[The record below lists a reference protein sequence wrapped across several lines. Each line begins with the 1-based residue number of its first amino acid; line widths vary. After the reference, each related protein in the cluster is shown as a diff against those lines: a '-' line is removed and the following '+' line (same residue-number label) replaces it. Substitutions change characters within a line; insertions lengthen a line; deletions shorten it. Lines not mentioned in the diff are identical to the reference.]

1 MLMRRVIPCLDVKD
15 GRVVKGVQFETL
27 VDKGDPVAA
36 AAAYDA
42 AGADELVFLDI
53 SASVEGRRALLD
65 VVARVADQV
74 FIPLTV
80 GGGVSHV
87 DHVHD
92 LLRAGADKVG
102 INSAAVKDPPLVT
115 RAAERFGSQCVVVA
129 VDAKRVGD
137 RWEVFTH
144 GGRNATGLDAL
155 TWCEDVVAR
164 GAGELLLTSIDRDG
178 TKIGYDLE
186 LLKAVRARVG
196 VPVIASGGAG
206 ALHHFVAAAQH
217 ADGVLAASLFHD
229 GTLTIDDVKKALAEA
244 GLPARLRPHRASS
257 TPAPAASPTAPRR
270 DPVPVYPQGATP
282 KFDASG
288 LLPAIITDAAT
299 GEVLTL
305 AYMNAD
311 SWQRTVASGETWLWS
326 RSRGELWHKGAT
338 SGHTQEVLS
347 LSLDC
352 DSDAVV
358 VRVVPRGPAC
368 HTGQRS
374 CFASPAGGALVRLDD
389 VLADRALRL
398 PPTSYT
404 VKLLLDEN
412 KRTKKLGE
420 ELAELLR
427 ALYVGSDDDV
437 SEEAADLLYHAAV
450 SLRARGISLSTVMQK
465 LLDRG

>member
-15 GRVVKGVQFETL
+15 GRVVKGVKFETL

-36 AAAYDA
+36 AAAYNE

-53 SASVEGRRALLD
+53 SASVEGRRTMLS
-65 VVARVADQV
+65 VVERVADQV

-87 DHVHD
+87 DHVRD

-102 INSAAVKDPPLVT
+102 INTAAVKDPALVT

-144 GGRNATGLDAL
+144 GGRTATGLDAL
-155 TWCEDVVAR
+155 AWCDDVVAR
-164 GAGELLLTSIDRDG
+164 GAGELLVTSIDRDG
-178 TKIGYDLE
+178 TQQGYDLE
-186 LLKAVRARVG
+186 LLQAIRARVG

-206 ALHHFVAAAQH
+206 ARHHFVAAAQH
-217 ADGVLAASLFHD
+217 ADGLLAASLFHD
-229 GTLTIDDVKKALAEA
+229 GTLAIDDVKLALTDA
-244 GLPARLRPHRASS
+244 GIPARTRRAATASLT
-257 TPAPAASPTAPRR
+257 TPSR
-270 DPVPVYPQGATP
+270 DPVPVHPAGAVP
-282 KFDASG
+282 RFDALG
-288 LLPAIITDAAT
+288 LLPAILTDAAT

-305 AYMNAD
+305 AYMNAE
-311 SWQRTVASGETWLWS
+311 SWQQTVSTGETWLWS
-326 RSRGELWHKGAT
+326 RSRQELWHKGAT

-352 DSDAVV
+352 DQDAVV
-358 VRVVPRGPAC
+358 VRVKPRGPAC
-368 HTGQRS
+368 HTGARS

-389 VLADRALRL
+389 VLADRASHM

-437 SEEAADLLYHAAV
+437 SEETADLLYHAAV
-450 SLRARGISLSTVMQK
+450 CLRARGISLTSVMQK